1 MAINLKGLPWVVPV
15 RVVQAVF
22 ALIVLAL
29 TAYGTSIFVG
39 SFFPPRMLFEMHANA
54 LCSDQLV
61 R

>member
-1 MAINLKGLPWVVPV
+1 MAISWVIPV

-39 SFFPPRMLFEMHANA
+39 FFFL
-54 LCSDQLV
+54 
-61 R
+61 